1 MRRQSKKA
9 SVVLVALSCVTVLGI
24 AMASFLAVTNQAMR
38 LSNRD
43 YAKVVSKQLAEMGL
57 GRALRALSYNTFTG
71 WNPDAD
77 APSSTPP
84 TVATTTRRTTTIAS
98 SNYGTSGITTAIN
111 VRVDNYIASVW
122 SAGATYTTNSTVWYR
137 GNWFRCKL
145 AHANRIP
152 PDTTYWTSAP
162 AVWSADTTYSSGDIA
177 LVADTAAATTKR
189 YVCAVAN
196 SNRTPANPLNASYW
210 SAGANVVAWSSA
222 STYAIDE
229 VALVGSIP
237 YRCILGHTN
246 QTPPN
251 ATYWVS
257 APVIYS
263 EGVVTLPDSAATT
276 ITTQLRATIALAP
289 LFPNAIAANTTVRLT
304 SGTVDSYNSA
314 LGAAPSYNVTGS
326 PFSVANPNIGSSAV
340 VAGRNTA
347 GTAVALGTVRL
358 NGYVAAPP
366 ATTTPY
372 APQYTFTAGSTIV
385 TSTPASTVPPTK
397 MDLSRVSRSPY
408 IPDFD
413 FDTTVGSFTALPA
426 PSSGT
431 TLVSGETVLGAVGT
445 PGTANPTLYY
455 RISSSPSGT
464 GLNLTNATD
473 ILRIIGPV
481 VLYVSGRF
489 LTMAD
494 GKVVIEPT
502 GSLEV
507 FASLS
512 RNVGIGQ
519 LGTGGFEN
527 QTSDPTKLF
536 ISVISSNASNNT
548 LNYHF
553 LKVPAA
559 MPFYGAIFMPE
570 SWITVSSDN
579 YPIFGAL
586 CAKNI
591 EFLTGTAVNFH
602 YDTALRTA
610 GPAGTAGPFTTA
622 KSAGMGFD
630 AIPFKIAE
638 LRELTDP
645 SEKIVLP

>member
-1 MRRQSKKA
+1 MRGRSKKA

-57 GRALRALSYNTFTG
+57 ERALRSVSFNTFAG
-71 WNPDAD
+71 WTAD
-77 APSSTPP
+77 VSPP
-84 TVATTTRRTTTIAS
+84 TTTRRTMTIAS
-98 SNYGTSGITTAIN
+98 SNYGSSGINTAIN
-111 VRVDNYIASVW
+111 LRVDNYIASVW

-152 PDTTYWTSAP
+152 PNTTYWTSAP
-162 AVWSADTTYSSGDIA
+162 AVWSADSTYSVGDIA
-177 LVADTAAATTKR
+177 LVADTAAAATQR
-189 YVCAVAN
+189 YVCTLAN
-196 SNRTPANPLNASYW
+196 SNRTPPNASYW
-210 SAGANVVAWSSA
+210 SAAANVVAWSSA

-229 VALVGSIP
+229 VALLGSVP
-237 YRCILGHTN
+237 YRCSLGHTN

-289 LFPNAIAANTTVRLT
+289 LFPNAIAATTTVKLT

-314 LGAAPSYNVTGS
+314 LGAAPSYNIMTT
-326 PFSVANPNIGSSAV
+326 PFTSTSPNIGSSAI
-340 VAGRNTA
+340 VAGKTTA
-347 GTAVALGTVRL
+347 FAPNDIAVVLGGVRV

-366 ATTTPY
+366 ASASPY
-372 APQYTFTAGSTIV
+372 SPRYSFTSGTAIV
-385 TSTPASTVPPTK
+385 TSIPATTVPSPK
-397 MDLSRVSRSPY
+397 VDLSRVSRSPY

-413 FDTTVGSFTALPA
+413 FDTSVGSFTALPA

-431 TLVSGETVLGAVGT
+431 TLVSGETVLGMPGT
-445 PGTANPTLYY
+445 PGTANPTTYY
-455 RISSSPSGT
+455 RVSSSPGGT
-464 GLNLTNATD
+464 GLLLSTATD
-473 ILRIIGPV
+473 ILRIAGPV

-489 LTMAD
+489 LQMNN
-494 GKVVIEPT
+494 GKVVIEST

-512 RNVGIGQ
+512 RNVSIGE

-527 QTSDPTKLF
+527 LTSDPTKLL
-536 ISVISSNASNNT
+536 IAAISSNGSNNT
-548 LNYHF
+548 LNYHY

-559 MPFYGAIFMPE
+559 MPFYGTIFMPD
-570 SWITVSSDN
+570 SWITVTSDN
-579 YPIFGAL
+579 NPIYGAL
-586 CAKNI
+586 SARNV
-591 EFLTGTAVNFH
+591 EFLAGTVVNLH

-622 KSAGMGFD
+622 SSAGMGFD